1 MATQFWGSKKVE
13 AEQDLIPD
21 PTWSLIH
28 HYQAIYL
35 STIIVKAGN
44 KDYALSGTIEQ
55 SGEASAKLKTSEIA
69 LKRKYAWVYF
79 ILFYFIFL
87 NNKSK

>member
-69 LKRKYAWVYF
+69 LKRKYT
-79 ILFYFIFL
+79 
-87 NNKSK
+87 